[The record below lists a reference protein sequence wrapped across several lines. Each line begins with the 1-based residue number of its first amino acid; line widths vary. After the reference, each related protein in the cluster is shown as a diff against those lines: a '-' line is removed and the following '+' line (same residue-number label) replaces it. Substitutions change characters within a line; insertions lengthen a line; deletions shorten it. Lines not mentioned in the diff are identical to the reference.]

1 MNHPSLSDEFW
12 EESDDE
18 KEWQDY
24 LREQQEFDQAI
35 RNAEKNWEPTPEQIQ
50 AMYWENEQYYYTQN
64 LGYIP

>member
-1 MNHPSLSDEFW
+1 MMHPSLSDEFW

-35 RNAEKNWEPTPEQIQ
+35 RKVEKEMFPQ
-50 AMYWENEQYYYTQN
+50 ALEVFRLETNTGTN
-64 LGYIP
+64 SGDVLGK

>member
-1 MNHPSLSDEFW
+1 MMHPSLSDEFW

-35 RNAEKNWEPTPEQIQ
+35 RKAEKEMFPQAWEVFRLET
-50 AMYWENEQYYYTQN
+50 NTGTN
-64 LGYIP
+64 SGDVLGK